1 MPNQL
6 AFLML
11 ILWPF
16 VALVLF
22 RRFSPSQALI
32 WTLLGGYLLL
42 PPPPANFDFPL
53 MPPLNKENI
62 PSLAAFAIV
71 ATTLRGQIELLPR
84 SRIVRALLLIFILSP
99 FATVAT
105 NTEPVFFGVAGLPGL
120 RFVEAIAL
128 MVQQAI
134 LVLPFILGRAILAQP
149 QDQRAILMA
158 LMVGGLVYSVPML
171 IEIRLSPQINT
182 WVYGYFQH
190 YFNQMVRFGGFR
202 PIVFLYHGLW
212 AAFFAMTAFIA
223 ALALYKGSDNRNA
236 PAYLIAAGYLGVLLI
251 LCKSVGAALYGILL
265 APLVLL
271 LGAKNQIRLATFLAI
286 LAVAY
291 PVLKQAELV
300 PVEQMLDQ
308 AAQFDADRAASLK
321 FRFDNED
328 VLLER
333 ASLKPVFGWGS
344 WGRNHI
350 LDPVTGIITTV
361 TDGRWIITLGVF
373 GWVGFLAEF
382 GLLISPLLALL
393 AAARRKGAEVQVL
406 AGPLSLLLAI
416 NIVDLIPNAT
426 LTPLT
431 WLIAGSLLG
440 AAETARLGYRA
451 PVSEK
456 LRTVL

>member
-22 RRFSPSQALI
+22 RRFSPAQALI
-32 WTLLGGYLLL
+32 WTLLAGYLLL
-42 PPPPANFDFPL
+42 PPPPAKFDFPL

-71 ATTLRGQIELLPR
+71 ATTLRGQFELLPR
-84 SRIVRALLLIFILSP
+84 SWIVRGLLLVFILSP

-120 RFVEAIAL
+120 RFVEAVAL

-134 LVLPFILGRAILAQP
+134 LILPFLLGRAILAQP

-190 YFNQMVRFGGFR
+190 YFNQMVRFGGYR

-223 ALALYKGSDNRNA
+223 ALALYKGSHNRNA
-236 PAYLIAAGYLGVLLI
+236 SGYLIAAGYLGVLLF
-251 LCKSVGAALYGILL
+251 LCKSVGAALYGIVL

-271 LGAKNQIRLATFLAI
+271 LGAKTQIRLAALLAV

-291 PVLKQAELV
+291 PVLKQVDLV
-300 PVEQMLDQ
+300 PINQMLDQ
-308 AAQFDADRAASLK
+308 AARFDTERAASLK

-328 VLLER
+328 ILFER
-333 ASLKPVFGWGS
+333 AALKPVFGWGS

-350 LDPVTGIITTV
+350 LDPATGLITTV

-382 GLLISPLLALL
+382 GLLMSPLLALWSVV
-393 AAARRKGAEVQVL
+393 RRKGADVQIL

-440 AAETARLGYRA
+440 AAETARQGYRA
-451 PVSEK
+451 PVQEK

>member
-22 RRFSPSQALI
+22 RRFSPAQALI
-32 WTLLGGYLLL
+32 WTLLAGYLLL
-42 PPPPANFDFPL
+42 PPPPAKFDFPL

-71 ATTLRGQIELLPR
+71 ATTLRGQFELLPR
-84 SRIVRALLLIFILSP
+84 SWIVRGLLLVFILSP

-120 RFVEAIAL
+120 RFVEAVAL

-134 LVLPFILGRAILAQP
+134 LILPFLLGRAILAQP

-190 YFNQMVRFGGFR
+190 YFNQMVRFGGYR

-223 ALALYKGSDNRNA
+223 ALALYKGSHNRNA
-236 PAYLIAAGYLGVLLI
+236 SGYLIAAGYLGVLLF

-271 LGAKNQIRLATFLAI
+271 LGAKTQIRLAALLAV

-291 PVLKQAELV
+291 PVLKQVDLV
-300 PVEQMLDQ
+300 PINQMLDQ
-308 AAQFDADRAASLK
+308 AARFDTERAASLK

-328 VLLER
+328 ILFER
-333 ASLKPVFGWGS
+333 AALKPVFGWGS

-350 LDPVTGIITTV
+350 LDPATGLITTV

-382 GLLISPLLALL
+382 GLLMSPLLALWSVV
-393 AAARRKGAEVQVL
+393 RRKGADVQIL

-440 AAETARLGYRA
+440 AAETARQGYRA
-451 PVSEK
+451 PVQEK